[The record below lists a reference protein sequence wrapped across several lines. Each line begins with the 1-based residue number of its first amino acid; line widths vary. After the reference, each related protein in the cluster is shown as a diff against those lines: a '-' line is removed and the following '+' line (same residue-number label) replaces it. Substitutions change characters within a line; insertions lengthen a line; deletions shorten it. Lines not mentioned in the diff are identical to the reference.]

1 MDNYYELLDGI
12 ERNIEEHRSLAMK
25 LVQDHESYMNVMLEV
40 NKSLVEE
47 ENKALSDV
55 DKEELHAVLTRLHTR
70 LAVWPAEI

>member
-70 LAVWPAEI
+70 LAV

>member
-25 LVQDHESYMNVMLEV
+25 LVQDHESYMNVVLEV

-70 LAVWPAEI
+70 LAV